1 MYIKIPINLLQNN
14 SFNSMGECMFYAF
27 CASHTEDKEM
37 SFYYSTENLQKVFP
51 LSSAQLTRY
60 LAHLVDLGIAKN
72 KSYLFTY
79 DHNEFA
85 HKRNYK
91 INTSL
96 YWDSFNYKNGKA
108 VDYLS
113 VNLKWVED
121 YGFSYNTV
129 AVLAYLWTVYFY
141 NHESKKLYVKLSS
154 IKDACGIKDRRT
166 IYKALDQLVF
176 TGFIT
181 EEHSDLKGYRLLS
194 INDQKC
200 LASDVEAE
208 DTYFDIYEHVS
219 EKVKGKS
226 KSFVS
231 SVKSY
236 LKNAYRIVG
245 DAFKEAYEELL
256 FGITKEMRFARWL
269 I

>member
-14 SFNSMGECMFYAF
+14 PFNSMGECMFYAF
-27 CASHTEDKEM
+27 CASHTKDKEM
-37 SFYYSTENLQKVFP
+37 PFYYSTEKLQKVFP

-79 DHNEFA
+79 DHNEFS

-91 INTSL
+91 IDTSL
-96 YWDSFNYKNGKA
+96 YWDSFTYKNDKP
-108 VDYLS
+108 VDYLN

-129 AVLAYLWTVYFY
+129 AVLAYLWTVYIY
-141 NHESKKLYVKLSS
+141 SNKSNELYVKVSN
-154 IKDACGIKDRRT
+154 IQGVCGIKDRRT
-166 IYKALDQLVF
+166 VYKALNQLIF

-194 INDQKC
+194 FNSQKG
-200 LASDVEAE
+200 LASDVEAH

-231 SVKSY
+231 SIKSY
-236 LKNAYRIVG
+236 LKNAYRVVG
-245 DAFKEAYEELL
+245 DVFREAYEELF
-256 FGITKEMRFARWL
+256 FGITKEMRFARLL

>member
-14 SFNSMGECMFYAF
+14 PFNSMGECMFYAF

-37 SFYYSTENLQKVFP
+37 SFYYNTENLQKVFP

-72 KSYLFTY
+72 NSYSFSY
-79 DHNEFA
+79 DNQEFA
-85 HKRNYK
+85 RKRNYK
-91 INTSL
+91 IDTNL
-96 YWDSFNYKNGKA
+96 YWDSFNYKDGKA

-129 AVLAYLWTVYFY
+129 AVLAYLWTIYFY
-141 NHESKKLYVKLSS
+141 SNRSKEFYVKTSN
-154 IKDACGIKDRRT
+154 IMGVCGIKDRRT
-166 IYKALDQLVF
+166 VYKAFNQLIF

-181 EEHSDLKGYRLLS
+181 EKHSNLKGSRLLTF
-194 INDQKC
+194 NDQKGFV
-200 LASDVEAE
+200 SDVEAL
-208 DTYFDIYEHVS
+208 DTYFDIYEHLS
-219 EKVKGKS
+219 DKIKGKS

-231 SVKSY
+231 SVRSY

-245 DAFKEAYEELL
+245 DAFKEAYEEMF
-256 FGITKEMRFARWL
+256 FGITKEMRFARWMM
-269 I
+269 